1 VHNVAVRGYV
11 GVTDQEWYEFLSSR
25 PDLTEVNFWRPKDQ
39 RRFGAIEPG
48 EFFFFKLHA
57 PDNRVVGGGIFVGWE
72 LLPLSAAWEVYG
84 EGNGAA
90 DFMMLRRKITSYS
103 AADDDPSR
111 DPEIGCVLL
120 RDVVFF
126 PRSNL
131 AAPPPEFP
139 SNLVQ
144 GRSYNLD
151 DVRYGTYFGE
161 LAARILGA
169 GIGVDINW
177 QLHQGSM
184 FSDPR
189 LRRERLGQ
197 KGFQAAMLTV
207 YHRSCAITGT
217 KIWPALQAAHIFPV
231 QAGGE
236 HRIDNGLLLRSDV
249 HTMFDRGYLGVDP
262 DYRLL
267 VSPRLRD
274 EFGNGEQ
281 FYAKA
286 GQVIALP
293 DRKAHQPRREYLEW
307 HVDKVFKAS

>member
-1 VHNVAVRGYV
+1 VRGYV

-57 PDNRVVGGGIFVGWE
+57 PDNRVVGGGIFVGWD
-72 LLPLSAAWEVYG
+72 LLPLSAAWEIYG
-84 EGNGAA
+84 EGNGAN
-90 DFMMLRRKITSYS
+90 DYLTLRRKITSY
-103 AADDDPSR
+103 AGDGDDPAR
-111 DPEIGCVLL
+111 DREIGCVLL

-126 PRSNL
+126 PKGSL
-131 AAPPPEFP
+131 AAPPPEFAKGIM
-139 SNLVQ
+139 Q
-144 GRSYNLD
+144 GRAYDLD
-151 DVRYGTYFGE
+151 DPRYGTYFAE
-161 LAARILGA
+161 LTARVLGT
-169 GIGVDINW
+169 GIDVDIQW
-177 QLHQGSM
+177 PLHTGPM

-197 KGFQAAMLTV
+197 KGFQAAILTV
-207 YHRSCAITGT
+207 YNRSCAITGT

-231 QAGGE
+231 NAGGE

-293 DRKAHQPRREYLEW
+293 DRKTHQPRREYLEW